1 MYKYEMH
8 SHTNPA
14 SLCSQVA
21 PRELVAAYKQK
32 GYSGVV
38 ITNHYMADWFEIYR
52 KDKDRDFEESLN
64 AWLSDY
70 RTAKKEGDACG
81 LDVLLGA
88 ELRFRSTGA
97 NDYLFYGFDEDFL
110 FANPKLYDLT
120 PKEMHRLARENGCYF
135 GQAHPC
141 REGCYPVEAEY
152 LDGMEVY
159 NGHPSAA
166 NHMDKTYDIVKKN
179 NLLTTCGTDFHELK
193 NAGKAAVLLPERVG
207 SSKRF
212 ADMLFCDRQ
221 LKFIIPDDVKND
233 RSLPFWSDD
242 RYISALQ
249 AEE

>member
-1 MYKYEMH
+1 MKWELH
-8 SHTNPA
+8 LHTAPTSPCGRVPA
-14 SLCSQVA
+14 A
-21 PRELVAAYKQK
+21 EGIAAFAAS
-32 GYSGVV
+32 GYGGVV
-38 ITNHYMADWFEIYR
+38 VTDHYNDYVMDQLTGTDAEKVETWLAGYR
-52 KDKDRDFEESLN
+52 AAREAGERWGLRVLFGLEAHSAEHPCNDFLIF
-64 AWLSDY
+64 
-70 RTAKKEGDACG
+70 
-81 LDVLLGA
+81 GA
-88 ELRFRSTGA
+88 EPNFVQENPRLYELPLPELQALCHRYGA
-97 NDYLFYGFDEDFL
+97 LL
-110 FANPKLYDLT
+110 I
-120 PKEMHRLARENGCYF
+120 
-135 GQAHPC
+135 QAHPFRSMC
-141 REGCYPVEAEY
+141 ALAELSA
-152 LDGMEVY
+152 LDGVEVY

-179 NLLTTCGTDFHELK
+179 NLITTCGTDFHELK